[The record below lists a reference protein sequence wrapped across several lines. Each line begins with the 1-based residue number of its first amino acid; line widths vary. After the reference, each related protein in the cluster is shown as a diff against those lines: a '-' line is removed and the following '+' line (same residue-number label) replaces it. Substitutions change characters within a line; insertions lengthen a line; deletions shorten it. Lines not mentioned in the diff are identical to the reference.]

1 MEKYKNK
8 ILWVKNLFKK
18 KRAWAILIIAIIF
31 LVFLFKPS
39 APSESV
45 VLDTVKYI
53 DLKQTVLAT
62 GQVTSSTDLSLSF
75 NTSGT
80 VKSLRVKVGDVVKKG
95 DILATIDQGSVL
107 GSLTSARGALA
118 AAEAR
123 LKRIQENEEV
133 ALAQVNLDQTKSIQ
147 GTLVKNAYHKLL
159 NSTIEAVA
167 DYGEDNYTAPV
178 ISGSYRL
185 EKEGD
190 IILNT
195 YSERYSSGADITR
208 FKTYGLVDTIGTI
221 SVSSPQPIGN
231 SGLYVSFPEDT
242 DLNVSKWIISIPNKN
257 A

>member
-8 ILWVKNLFKK
+8 ILWVKSLFKK

-123 LKRIQENEEV
+123 LKRTLENEEV
-133 ALAQVNLDQTKSIQ
+133 TLAQINLEQTKIIQ
-147 GTLVKNAYHKLL
+147 DTLIKSAYTNLL
-159 NSTIEAVA
+159 NSTPEA
-167 DYGEDNYTAPV
+167 
-178 ISGSYRL
+178 L
-185 EKEGD
+185 
-190 IILNT
+190 L
-195 YSERYSSGADITR
+195 
-208 FKTYGLVDTIGTI
+208 
-221 SVSSPQPIGN
+221 
-231 SGLYVSFPEDT
+231 
-242 DLNVSKWIISIPNKN
+242 
-257 A
+257 